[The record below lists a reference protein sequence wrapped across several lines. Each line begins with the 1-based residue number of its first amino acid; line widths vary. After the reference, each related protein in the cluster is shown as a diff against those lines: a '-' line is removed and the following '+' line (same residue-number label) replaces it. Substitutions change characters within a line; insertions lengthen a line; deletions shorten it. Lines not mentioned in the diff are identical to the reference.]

1 MTDKR
6 NKITTTIHYR
16 SMEYK
21 QTRRELLELLP
32 KNSIGVEVGV
42 FKGEFAQQILEV
54 VSPSM
59 LYLIDPWKG
68 IIESGDMNGQN
79 IEYIHGNDY
88 YSTVILPNFGLR
100 SNVKVLREF
109 SNILSSFEDSS
120 VDWIYID
127 ADHQYPSVKHD
138 LQLAYRKVKTG
149 GYILGHDY
157 NNTMCPGVVK
167 AVDEFC
173 IENNLEIAF
182 LTQDGCPSY
191 FIQKI

>member
-1 MTDKR
+1 
-6 NKITTTIHYR
+6 
-16 SMEYK
+16 MEYLK
-21 QTRRELLELLP
+21 TRRDLLELLP

-42 FKGEFAQQILEV
+42 FKGAFAQELLEV

-59 LYLIDPWKG
+59 VYLIDPWKG
-68 IIESGDMNGQN
+68 VIESGDMNGQN

-88 YSTVILPNFGLR
+88 YSTVILPKFGVLP
-100 SNVKVLREF
+100 NVEVLREH
-109 SNILSSFEDSS
+109 SDILNSFDDDSI
-120 VDWIYID
+120 DWIYID
-127 ADHQYPSVKHD
+127 ADHQYPSVKYD
-138 LQLAYRKVKTG
+138 LQLAYAKVKPN

-157 NNTMCPGVVK
+157 NNDMCPGVVR

-173 IENNLEIAF
+173 NQRNLQIQY